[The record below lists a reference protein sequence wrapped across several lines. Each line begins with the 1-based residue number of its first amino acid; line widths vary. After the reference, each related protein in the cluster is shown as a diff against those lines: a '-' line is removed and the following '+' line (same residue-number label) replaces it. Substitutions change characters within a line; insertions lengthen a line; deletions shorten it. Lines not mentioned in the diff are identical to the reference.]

1 MTDQERSVQ
10 PETLEPP
17 RPSSNGKAPSG
28 PSPEPDAPARPW
40 YRRPTVLIVMLVV
53 GLTALIVGVRY
64 VRYAMNHESTDDAVV
79 QAHVVAVSPRVA
91 SNVSRVHIND
101 NWHVAQ
107 GDLLVE
113 LDPRDFE
120 AKLAQARANLA
131 GAVSQHRAAT
141 INVRVAETTYG
152 AAMALGEAGVQ
163 TAQRQEEGAHSQV
176 AQAQAKVVAAEA
188 EATRAAADVKR
199 YEELQQYGAV
209 TRQERDQAVAT
220 NRTAAANLEAAR
232 KAEQA
237 AVDSLR
243 QVQSQI
249 EEAKARLA
257 SARAAPE
264 QVAYSRAQAV
274 QVSDQIAQMEAAARQ
289 AELDLSYTKIYAP
302 QSGRI
307 TRKSVEPG
315 VYAQVGQTL
324 FSIVPDQV
332 WVVANFKE
340 TQLRYMRPGQPATVH
355 VDAYPDKVFKGHVDS
370 IQAGS
375 GAAFSLLPPENATGN
390 YVKVVQRV
398 PVKIV
403 IDEAPDPAHVI
414 GPGMSV
420 VPEVTVR

>member
-91 SNVSRVHIND
+91 SNVSRVHIDD

-141 INVRVAETTYG
+141 INVRVAQTTYG

-237 AVDSLR
+237 AVDTLR

-274 QVSDQIAQMEAAARQ
+274 QVSDQIAQMEAAVRQ